1 MDNTNSWLTH
11 YLYAYTLGP
20 VFGGLL
26 AGASYLVLARLMP
39 EKEARNELGSV
50 HLSSEQSSHS
60 QVTQRESDLAYQGPD
75 NALAS
80 ELETPSGLRCDIN
93 DNSM

>member
-1 MDNTNSWLTH
+1 
-11 YLYAYTLGP
+11 
-20 VFGGLL
+20 
-26 AGASYLVLARLMP
+26 MP
-39 EKEARNELGSV
+39 EKEARNELASV
-50 HLSSEQSSHS
+50 HLSSELSSHS
-60 QVTQRESDLAYQGPD
+60 QVTQRESAPAYQGPD